1 MQEINAEATRAALPF
16 AQLIPALEAAFATG
30 CEVPPRHH
38 HTIAAAGGDATML
51 LMPAWI
57 PDRFLG
63 IKIANVFPG
72 NSARGIP
79 ALSSL
84 YVLCDGTTGRHLALI
99 DGNEI
104 TARRTAAVS
113 ALAASFLSRAESSRM
128 LVVGAGRVASLL
140 PDAYRVVRP
149 IERVDVWNIT
159 RANSEAFAARLRGA
173 GFDAHAVDDL
183 EAAAAAA
190 DIVSCAT
197 LSTAPLVRG
206 AWLRPGTH
214 VDLIGSFARH
224 MREADDE
231 TVGRA
236 SVFVDTMAAIADA
249 GDLVHPIEN
258 GTLRR
263 EDVKATLADL
273 CRRQHRGRSAAGEIT
288 LFKSVGTA
296 LADLAAAMLAYG
308 AAAATTPISQEPVGF
323 GRSTGA

>member
-140 PDAYRVVRP
+140 AEAYRVVRP
-149 IERVDVWNIT
+149 IERVDVWDIT
-159 RANSEAFAARLRGA
+159 RGNSDALAARLRSA
-173 GFDAHAVDDL
+173 GFDARAVDDID
-183 EAAAAAA
+183 AAVAAA
-190 DIVSCAT
+190 DVISCAT
-197 LSTAPLVRG
+197 LATEPLIKG
-206 AWLRPGTH
+206 ARLRPGTH

-224 MREADDE
+224 MREADDDA
-231 TVGRA
+231 VRRA
-236 SVFVDTMAAIADA
+236 SVFVDTAAAVEDS
-249 GDLVHPIEN
+249 GDLYHPIRN

-263 EDVKATLADL
+263 DDVKAALADL
-273 CRRQHRGRSAAGEIT
+273 CRREHPGRRTGDEIT

-296 LADLAAAMLAYG
+296 LADLAAAVLAYRAVAG
-308 AAAATTPISQEPVGF
+308 MPRAG
-323 GRSTGA
+323 

>member
-1 MQEINAEATRAALPF
+1 MQEIDAEATRAALPF
-16 AQLIPALEAAFATG
+16 AQLVPALDAAFAAG

-38 HTIAAAGGDATML
+38 HTIAAAGGEATLL

-63 IKIANVFPG
+63 IKIASVFPG
-72 NSARGIP
+72 NSARAIP
-79 ALSSL
+79 SVSSL
-84 YVLCDGTTGRHLALI
+84 YVLCDGTTGQQLALI
-99 DGNEI
+99 DGNEL

-113 ALAASFLSRAESSRM
+113 ALAASFLSRAESARM

-149 IERVDVWNIT
+149 IERVDVWNVT
-159 RANSEAFAARLRGA
+159 RANGEALAARLRSE

-183 EAAAAAA
+183 EAATAAA

-197 LSTAPLVRG
+197 LSTAPLLRG

-231 TVGRA
+231 AVGRA
-236 SVFVDTMAAIADA
+236 SVFVDTAAAIEDA
-249 GDLVHPIEN
+249 GDLVHPIGN

-263 EDVKATLADL
+263 EDVKAALADL
-273 CRRQHRGRSAAGEIT
+273 CRREHRGRRAGDEIT

-296 LADLAAAMLAYG
+296 LADLAAAMLAY
-308 AAAATTPISQEPVGF
+308 
-323 GRSTGA
+323 RSLTGAR

>member
-1 MQEINAEATRAALPF
+1 MQEIDAEATRAALSF
-16 AQLIPALEAAFATG
+16 AQLIPALDAAFAAG
-30 CEVPPRHH
+30 CTVPPRHH
-38 HTIAAAGGDATML
+38 HAIAATGGDATML

-63 IKIANVFPG
+63 LKIANVFPG

-79 ALSSL
+79 AVSAL
-84 YVLCDGTTGRHLALI
+84 YVLCDGTTGQHLALI

-113 ALAASFLSRAESSRM
+113 ALAASFLSRTGSARM

-140 PDAYRVVRP
+140 PDAYRIVRP
-149 IERVDVWNIT
+149 IERVDVWNPT
-159 RANSEAFAARLRGA
+159 RRNGEALAARLRDA
-173 GFDAHAVDDL
+173 GFDARAVDDL
-183 EAAAAAA
+183 AAAAAAA

-197 LSTAPLVRG
+197 LATEPLLRG

-214 VDLIGSFARH
+214 VDLIGSFART

-231 TVGRA
+231 TVLRA
-236 SVFVDTMAAIADA
+236 SVFVDTPAAIDDA

-263 EDVKATLADL
+263 EDVRATLAAL
-273 CRRQHRGRSAAGEIT
+273 CRREHRGRRAGDEIT

-296 LADLAAAMLAYG
+296 LADLAAAMLAYRC
-308 AAAATTPISQEPVGF
+308 V
-323 GRSTGA
+323 TGAR